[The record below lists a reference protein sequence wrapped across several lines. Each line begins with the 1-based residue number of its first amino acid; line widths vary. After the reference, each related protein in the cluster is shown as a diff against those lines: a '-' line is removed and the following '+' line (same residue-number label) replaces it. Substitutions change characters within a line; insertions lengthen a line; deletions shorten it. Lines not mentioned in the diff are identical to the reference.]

1 MAGNS
6 PENILLAWSAIE
18 VLSPQTFQKPEDLV
32 GGDRSRVEM
41 LGESKPPWA
50 PPERKI
56 PQRRLY
62 FQVPLGSIR
71 IQPALNALLE
81 RWGDSRPDRPVN
93 RRSALLGTITLSA
106 RGEPVESP
114 ALRISS
120 FAWGVMKALKGGL
133 HELAQWSDVEPVL
146 TKLLEKCLPTE
157 IPIQTAHGEERK
169 RPPLTLPVLHEI
181 FHTLVQ
187 ELQLPRE
194 WVEPPAFAIRSEV
207 HEWDRNPPEAI
218 LLNSFFLD
226 DLSLALGRLRS
237 GQLPENLQH
246 YLRMKQPRSRRDVK
260 DDRRALEDAVRP
272 DLIPR
277 AAWPAP
283 GCPPP
288 VLLQQ
293 AAVNLAFHETANG
306 QIFAVNGPPGTGKTT
321 LLRDLVAAVV
331 ARRAEAMCKFD
342 DPENA
347 FLHSG
352 QRIPAGKAWIH
363 LYQLD
368 PSIRGYE
375 MVIASTNNK
384 AVENVSA
391 EIPGI
396 GAVDAGS
403 GRCGYFKPLSDALC
417 EGQTWGLIAA
427 VLGNMQKR
435 ARFRQFFW
443 WDNEV
448 SFQAYLRA
456 ALGQNVMVQESGQ
469 DGEQGAERPPRIV
482 SSEQP
487 PADHMEAL
495 ARWERVRNHFREVLA
510 EGERRFRELEELREQ
525 LISLPGVEE
534 KIQETE
540 EAIPARQAAVQCAE
554 RELASCRSRLEQ
566 AQAVA
571 GERRQALQS
580 HLRVRPSWI
589 WRLLRTS
596 RARVWARVHRELQES
611 LAQAEMQERE
621 ASESF
626 ARAQDAHIKA
636 QESCANLIATA
647 GRLQQR
653 LQEARKRIETAK
665 AAGVRLPDGEFFAL
679 PHKDRQT
686 ACLWLSEELNRLR
699 HQLFWAA
706 MEVHRAF
713 IDAAAKPLRHNL
725 GALMDAFTRPQRL
738 GPEKL
743 SLLPDLWSSLFLVVP
758 LVSTTFA
765 SVERMFRYL
774 PSGSLGWLFVD
785 EAGQA
790 LPQAAVGA
798 ILRSKRV
805 VVVGDPAQLEPV
817 VELPDQLVEAIC
829 GEFGVSAADWA
840 APSASV
846 QTLADA
852 ACPCQSE
859 FHLEQGSRTV
869 GVPLLVHRR
878 CSDPMFSIS
887 NAIAYAGQMVSLKE
901 PRRSA
906 IADIV
911 GPSCWFHVEGSAD
924 EKWCPEE
931 GDALIELLRSLASAR
946 VEPDFYVLTPFVI
959 VADRLRKLIE
969 ESGVWTAWM
978 QEERQRS
985 WLYQRVGTVHT
996 AQGREAEAVFFVL
1009 GAPDPRQKGARDWA
1023 GRRPN
1028 LLNVAVTRAK
1038 EAIYV
1043 IGNRSLWRE
1052 AGVFQELDR
1061 RLPERRLAP

>member
-18 VLSPQTFQKPEDLV
+18 VLSPQTFQNPEDLV
-32 GGDRSRVEM
+32 GGDRSRVER

-71 IQPALNALLE
+71 IQPALDALLE

-93 RRSALLGTITLSA
+93 RRSALMGTITLSA

-120 FAWGVMKALKGGL
+120 FAWGVMQALKGDL
-133 HELAQWSDVEPVL
+133 HELTQWSGVEPVL
-146 TKLLEKCLPTE
+146 TKLLENCLPPE
-157 IPIQTAHGEERK
+157 IPIQTAEGEERK
-169 RPPLTLPVLHEI
+169 RPPLTLPILHKI
-181 FHTLVQ
+181 FQTLVQ
-187 ELQLPRE
+187 ELELPPN

-207 HEWDRNPPEAI
+207 PVWDRNPPEAI

-226 DLSLALGRLRS
+226 DLSLALRLLRS
-237 GQLPENLQH
+237 EELPEILQH
-246 YLRMKQPRSRRDVK
+246 YLRMKQPQSRRDVK
-260 DDRRALEDAVRP
+260 DDRGALEDAVRP
-272 DLIPR
+272 DLMPR

-293 AAVNLAFHETANG
+293 AAVNLAFHETEKG
-306 QIFAVNGPPGTGKTT
+306 HIFAVNGPPGTGKTT

-331 ARRAEAMCKFD
+331 ARRAEALCEFD

-368 PSIRGYE
+368 PSIRGHE

-427 VLGNMQKR
+427 VLGNMQNR

-448 SFQAYLRA
+448 SFRAYLRA

-469 DGEQGAERPPRIV
+469 GGEQGPERPPRIV

-495 ARWERVRNHFREVLA
+495 ARWKRVRNHFREVLA
-510 EGERRFRELEELREQ
+510 EGKRRFRELEELREQ
-525 LISLPGVEE
+525 LIALQSVEE
-534 KIQETE
+534 KIQETK

-554 RELASCRSRLEQ
+554 SELASCRNRLEQ

-596 RARVWARVHRELQES
+596 RARVWTRVHRELQES
-611 LAQAEMQERE
+611 LAQAEMQEHE

-636 QESCANLIATA
+636 QESCANLIATVD
-647 GRLQQR
+647 RLQQR
-653 LQEARKRIETAK
+653 LQKARKRIETAK

-774 PSGSLGWLFVD
+774 PPGSLGWLFVD

-859 FHLEQGSRTV
+859 FQLERGSRTV

-878 CSDPMFSIS
+878 CSEPMFSIS

-931 GDALIELLRSLASAR
+931 GEALITLLRSLADAR
-946 VEPDFYVLTPFVI
+946 VAPDFYVLTPFVI
-959 VADRLRKLIE
+959 VADRLRNLIR
-969 ESGVWTAWM
+969 ESEVWTAWM
-978 QEERQRS
+978 QEEEQRS

-1009 GAPDPRQKGARDWA
+1009 GAPDPKQKGARDWA

-1038 EAIYV
+1038 EAVYV
-1043 IGNRSLWRE
+1043 IGNRSLWSE

-1061 RLPERRLAP
+1061 RLPERRLAH